1 MFVLSPGD
9 NKVNDRHSASAPTDS
24 RFGGNR
30 KVSKNTQKTED
41 YTKPS
46 TARRANMDGETE
58 EKIFNPVETTTKD
71 IDDMN
76 DPQARKREESRR
88 AETSTPGG
96 QNQYRRPGDG
106 DRIKSDAD
114 KRPLPDA
121 REDDH
126 VEPTD
131 GKKHGSRNVWRIG
144 EDRDRP
150 GDQNLGPDQAP
161 R

>member
-9 NKVNDRHSASAPTDS
+9 NRVNDRHSSSSPTDG

-30 KVSKNTQKTED
+30 KVSDNTQKAED

-46 TARRANMDGETE
+46 KTRRANLSGEA
-58 EKIFNPVETTTKD
+58 EKKVFNPVGETTDD

-76 DPQARKREESRR
+76 DPNARKRETSRR
-88 AETSTPGG
+88 AETSTVGA
-96 QNQYRRPGDG
+96 QNKYRRPGASKD
-106 DRIKSDAD
+106 IKSDAD
-114 KRPLPDA
+114 KRPRQDG
-121 REDDH
+121 REDEH
-126 VEPTD
+126 VEPD
-131 GKKHGSRNVWRIG
+131 GKHGSRNVWRIG

-150 GDQNLGPDQAP
+150 GDQNLGPDQTP